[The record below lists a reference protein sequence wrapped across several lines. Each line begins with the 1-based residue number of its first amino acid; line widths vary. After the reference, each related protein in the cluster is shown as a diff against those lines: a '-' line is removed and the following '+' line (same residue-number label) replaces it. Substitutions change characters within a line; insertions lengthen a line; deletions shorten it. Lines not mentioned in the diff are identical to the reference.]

1 MHSVIVG
8 LDAET
13 LEQLRAVA
21 RAERATLADVIRQA
35 LRTQLKVAV
44 RKRP

>member
-8 LDAET
+8 LDART
-13 LEQLRAVA
+13 IEQLRAVA

-35 LRTQLKVAV
+35 LRVHLNAV